1 MPFVSQSQR
10 SYLWANNLEIAKKWS
25 EEYPN
30 QGHLPEHKKD
40 KAVKTSV
47 DSQIQ
52 AQYKH
57 IFRNKG

>member
-1 MPFVSQSQR
+1 MWTNHP
-10 SYLWANNLEIAKKWS
+10 EIAKKWS
-25 EEYPN
+25 DEYPN